1 MRKASAARLASCVL
15 CSRRMT
21 TNIWR
26 VVLVLSLG
34 WFGGC
39 ATAVARDGVPDC
51 GASDAARDPDL
62 GSSLNGPID
71 PGGAADPDLAPA
83 STADQ
88 VPLAFAVVD
97 AEFSRALNRL
107 VLLGGADV
115 VLLDPDTGA
124 RSTIVLPLAGTAISI
139 APDGLTAVVGHDGYL
154 SLVELATATLLKT
167 VAVACPVG
175 DVVLSGDGVA
185 YAFPSSDQWVDIF
198 AVRLSDGA
206 ALGDGSHWTIYA
218 GSIARLHPNGDWIYT
233 VDPHLSPV
241 DLEKFDVAG
250 GIEAKALYDSPY
262 HGDHPIGG
270 NLWFTETGDRIFT
283 AAGSVFRT
291 SAVEAQDMLYAGSL
305 FASTAGDVGLN
316 LAWIDHHAATQRV
329 AAIRTASS
337 YWGDTPPPNSH
348 DTSVVIYEDEYLQP
362 QKTLPLGTL
371 LGAPSA
377 VALHGRF
384 VFFRADGAEL
394 FVVASV
400 EGPGSVASV
409 VVRLVP

>member
-1 MRKASAARLASCVL
+1 M
-15 CSRRMT
+15 
-21 TNIWR
+21 
-26 VVLVLSLG
+26 VLVLSLG
-34 WFGGC
+34 CFGAC
-39 ATAVARDGVPDC
+39 ATAIAPGEEPDC
-51 GASDAARDPDL
+51 RAREAAREPDL
-62 GSSLNGPID
+62 GSLPSGPID
-71 PGGAADPDLAPA
+71 PGGTAEPDLAPA
-83 STADQ
+83 ATSDQ
-88 VPLAFAVVD
+88 IPLTFAVVD

-107 VLLGGADV
+107 VLLAGTDV
-115 VLLDPDTGA
+115 VVLDPDTGA
-124 RSTIVLPLAGTAISI
+124 RATIALPLAGTAVSI

-154 SLVELATATLLKT
+154 SQLDLTTRTLTKT

-175 DVVLSGDGVA
+175 DLVLSGDGVA

-206 ALGDGSHWTIYA
+206 ALGDGSHWAIYA

-233 VDPHLSPV
+233 VDPHLSPI

-250 GIEAKALYDSPY
+250 GIEAKPLYDSPY

-270 NLWFTETGDRIFT
+270 NLWFSAMGDRIFT

-291 SAVEAQDMLYAGSL
+291 SAVQAQDMLYAGSL
-305 FASTAGDVGLN
+305 FAGATEDVGL
-316 LAWIDHHAATQRV
+316 AWVEHHAATQRV
-329 AAIRTASS
+329 AAIRTAPS
-337 YWGDTPPPNSH
+337 YWGGTPASNSH
-348 DTSVVIYEDEYLQP
+348 DTAVVVYEDEYLQP
-362 QKTLPLGTL
+362 QKTLALGTL

-384 VFFRADGAEL
+384 VFFRDDGAEL

-400 EGPGSVASV
+400 EAAGSVASV